1 MACKSFRD
9 FAYHVNLAFTSKI
22 VRNILVFTTCNLL
35 APCKDNDFCKQ
46 KLGSISKLR
55 YIQKS
60 KKNGLALVQHN
71 MQN

>member
-1 MACKSFRD
+1 M
-9 FAYHVNLAFTSKI
+9 
-22 VRNILVFTTCNLL
+22 LL
-35 APCKDNDFCKQ
+35 KKKMGEFLENCFPISQKK